1 MNPTNAQSKQ
11 QLVLHADT
19 KFNYKVN
26 NLIENMKYVLYDA
39 NIEFNAEKRAHVKC
53 TEQIG
58 GRRKIC
64 GLNFLFFGVDCQEER
79 TTPKDCHTND
89 VDGGNPC
96 KRSNSND
103 NNECKKKLHAHLKY
117 YTCIEQESE
126 SEKVRTVKREREHN
140 LYFFI
145 LVFFLYSSR

>member
-58 GRRKIC
+58 GRQKIC
-64 GLNFLFFGVDCQEER
+64 GLN
-79 TTPKDCHTND
+79 
-89 VDGGNPC
+89 
-96 KRSNSND
+96 
-103 NNECKKKLHAHLKY
+103 
-117 YTCIEQESE
+117 
-126 SEKVRTVKREREHN
+126 
-140 LYFFI
+140 
-145 LVFFLYSSR
+145 VFFSV